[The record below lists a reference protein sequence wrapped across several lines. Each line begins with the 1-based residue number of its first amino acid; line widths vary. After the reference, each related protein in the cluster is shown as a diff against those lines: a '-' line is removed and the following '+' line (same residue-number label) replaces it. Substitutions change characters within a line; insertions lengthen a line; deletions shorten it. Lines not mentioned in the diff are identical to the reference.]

1 MDPLDALRNEVF
13 RPLVTLIIPGAT
25 ALLPFVAVVHFYN
38 PEFRVFADTY
48 PGLYLTI
55 IGFAVI
61 GAGFVLENLGSRIE
75 SGIWDNLIERD
86 TRTQFDD
93 WFSFLCYAPEREA
106 VGHRYLRTLTIRLKF
121 ELSFSLALIALWFG
135 LLWLDAIEVLWDRQ
149 SVLRF
154 SLIILAF
161 AAYLLWESEATA
173 RSLAVVRHLL
183 IRQKKLAFD
192 VRKPEPPTYARP
204 FDILLLVAAGVC
216 VLWAAFLVW
225 TTVKGQGVFDR
236 IPAAIGGCIFALFAY
251 VLWQSWRWFRR
262 GGESAGRRRGVAVR
276 YLLAFAG
283 LLLYTIVREHYA
295 HFDANGGSM
304 VVAGLALLSFGAFS
318 STKLLRGE
326 ERKYARRPFP

>member
-1 MDPLDALRNEVF
+1 MDPLDALKSEVF

-25 ALLPFVAVVHFYN
+25 AILPFVAVVHFYN
-38 PEFRVFADTY
+38 PEFRTFADTY

-55 IGFAVI
+55 VAFAVI

-75 SGIWDNLIERD
+75 SGVWDNLIERD

-93 WFSFLCYAPEREA
+93 WFSFLCYAPEHEA

-183 IRQKKLAFD
+183 IRQKELAFD
-192 VRKPEPPTYARP
+192 MRKPEPPTYARP
-204 FDILLLVAAGVC
+204 FDISLLVAATVC
-216 VLWAAFLVW
+216 APWAAFLLW
-225 TTVKGQGVFDR
+225 MAFKGQDVFER
-236 IPAAIGGCIFALFAY
+236 IPAAMGGIMFALFAY
-251 VLWQSWRWFRR
+251 VLLQSWRWFAR

-283 LLLYTIVREHYA
+283 LLLYTIAREHYA
-295 HFDANGGSM
+295 HFEPNGGSE
-304 VVAGLALLSFGAFS
+304 VIAGLAIVVFAGFS

-326 ERKYARRPFP
+326 ERKFARRPFS